1 MTNQITLNGK
11 VLPIE
16 RELTV
21 VEFLRQQNIS
31 PDEKG
36 IAIAINEAVINRRAW
51 ERVRIKANDRVEIV
65 HATQGG

>member
-36 IAIAINEAVINRRAW
+36 IAIAINEAVISRRAW

>member
-11 VLPIE
+11 ALTLE
-16 RELTV
+16 REMTIIEL
-21 VEFLRQQNIS
+21 LRQQNIS

-36 IAIAINEAVINRRAW
+36 IAIAINEAVINRGAW

-65 HATQGG
+65 RATQGG

>member
-11 VLPIE
+11 ALTLE
-16 RELTV
+16 REMTIIEL
-21 VEFLRQQNIS
+21 LRQQNIS

-65 HATQGG
+65 RATQGG

>member
-11 VLPIE
+11 VLTLE
-16 RELTV
+16 REMTIIEL
-21 VEFLRQQNIS
+21 LRQQNIS

-51 ERVRIKANDRVEIV
+51 ERVRIKANDKDEIV
-65 HATQGG
+65 RATQGG

>member
-11 VLPIE
+11 VLTLE
-16 RELTV
+16 REMTI
-21 VEFLRQQNIS
+21 VELLRQQNIS

-51 ERVRIKANDRVEIV
+51 ERVRIKANDKVEIV
-65 HATQGG
+65 RATQGG

>member
-11 VLPIE
+11 VLTLE
-16 RELTV
+16 REMTI
-21 VEFLRQQNIS
+21 VELLRQQNIS

-51 ERVRIKANDRVEIV
+51 EHVRIKANDKVEIV
-65 HATQGG
+65 RATQGG